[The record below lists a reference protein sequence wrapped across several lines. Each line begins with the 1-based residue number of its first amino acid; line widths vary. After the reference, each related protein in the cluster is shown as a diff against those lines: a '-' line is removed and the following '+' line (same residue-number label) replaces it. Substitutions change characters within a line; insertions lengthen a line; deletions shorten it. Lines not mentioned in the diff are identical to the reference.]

1 MKRHSM
7 QAAHLELAL
16 ALALLGGLAVAGPRT
31 APAAEEEMHSVATRS
46 GVTERFLLVHPTGAP
61 VASVILFAGGD
72 GALNLSDQGIGGLR
86 GNFLVR
92 TRQRFARDGLLVAVI
107 DAPSDRG
114 GFGLNGFRTS
124 ADHARDVQAVIAAL
138 RREADVPVWVVGTS
152 NGTISASNAAARLKE
167 GGPAGLVLTS
177 TVTVVGPGAA
187 KNRIGSAE
195 TVRDVRLGD
204 VRVPTLLVHHKQ
216 DGCVS
221 SPYEGAGAL
230 LKRLDKAPKTELLTF
245 EGGLPP
251 KSDPCEAFSAHGYLG
266 LEAEVVSAITAWIKT
281 ATPQN

>member
-1 MKRHSM
+1 MVRSTR
-7 QAAHLELAL
+7 AAL
-16 ALALLGGLAVAGPRT
+16 AAVWLAGLIASSART
-31 APAAEEEMHSVATRS
+31 APAAREEMRSVATRS
-46 GVTERFLLVHPTGAP
+46 GVTERFLLVHPGGAP

-72 GALNLSDQGIGGLR
+72 GALNLSDQGIGGLG

-114 GFGLNGFRTS
+114 SLGLAGFRTS

-138 RREADVPVWVVGTS
+138 RREAEVPVWVVGTS
-152 NGTISASNAAARLKE
+152 NGTISAANAAARLRE

-177 TVTVVGPGAA
+177 AVTTVGPGAA
-187 KNRIGSAE
+187 RSHIGSVE

-204 VRVPTLLVHHKQ
+204 VRVPTLLVHHKK
-216 DGCVS
+216 DGCLG
-221 SPYEGAGAL
+221 SPYEGASAL
-230 LKRLDKAPKTELLTF
+230 LKRLDKAPRKELLTF

-266 LEAEVVSAITAWIKT
+266 LEAEVVSAITAWIRA